1 MAQQPTLFK
10 DDAPQPRTTK
20 ASPKTA
26 AKHRKP
32 GNNVSAKDVKKFA
45 AADPA
50 KHPGTAVAIHQPRR
64 AVAQPAKITNAM
76 QMLSFIGQ
84 ASMDP
89 DVKPE
94 KMQALL
100 DIRKQLKAEES
111 ADAYNAAILKLMRE
125 IATIRITKKG
135 LIQIFAKTD
144 PDHQRPPIQST
155 KYSKYDDL
163 NRIIRPI
170 LHRHGFVLQHR
181 NASAPDGK
189 PITITTLRHAGGHSV
204 ESEFM
209 GEIDASG
216 SKNNVQGR
224 GSTLSY
230 GKRYNAVSLLD
241 IITEEDDDGT
251 MGAQAVVTLAQVD
264 QITKA
269 CEVVG
274 LDVER
279 LRKHLAVAKLAE
291 LPASRFE
298 PTMEFIRRQA
308 GKA

>member
-1 MAQQPTLFK
+1 MMAHQPTLFK
-10 DDAPQPRTTK
+10 DETPPKGAG
-20 ASPKTA
+20 KTA
-26 AKHRKP
+26 SKPAAKKP
-32 GNNVSAKDVKKFA
+32 VTRRAEAKPSASR
-45 AADPA
+45 
-50 KHPGTAVAIHQPRR
+50 AVAIHQPRPPR
-64 AVAQPAKITNAM
+64 APAAPKITNAM

-84 ASMDP
+84 ASMNK
-89 DVKPE
+89 DVEPS
-94 KMQALL
+94 KMRELL
-100 DIRKQLKAEES
+100 AIRKELKEEES
-111 ADAYNAAILKLMRE
+111 ADAYNAALLKLMKE

-135 LIQIFAKTD
+135 LIQIFSKND
-144 PDHQRPPIQST
+144 PEHKHAPIQST
-155 KYSKYDDL
+155 KYSKYEDL

-170 LHRHGFVLQHR
+170 LHKHGFVLQHR

-189 PITITTLRHAGGHSV
+189 PITITTLRHAGGHMV

-269 CEVVG
+269 CEFVG

-279 LRKHLAVAKLAE
+279 LRKHLAVAKLAD

-298 PTMEFIRRQA
+298 PTMEFIKRQA
-308 GKA
+308 NAK